1 MSKFT
6 NKDLKESIRNSLNLG
21 DKQFNKARDTLN
33 ESYVAQDKQFSLP
46 TELLS
51 EANKNNHLE
60 LYHEYVKN
68 FNRISAELD
77 TVDRKSASSNFS
89 DYRSLKIDETYN
101 LNGVYLH
108 ELYFANISDLQSN
121 ISMDSISYMRLSR
134 DFGSF
139 DAWQDDFIACCLSNQ
154 CGWAVTY
161 YNTYLKSY
169 VNCFIDL
176 HSMNVPFGTYPII
189 VMDTW
194 QHAYYRDYLKDV
206 KTYTYGM
213 MKQLNWNVI
222 EKRFNKAEK
231 IAEALR
237 G

>member
-6 NKDLKESIRNSLNLG
+6 NDDLKRSIKNSLKIDSRNSNS
-21 DKQFNKARDTLN
+21 LN
-33 ESYVAQDKQFSLP
+33 ESYVAEQKQFNLP

-60 LYHEYVKN
+60 LYHQYVKN

-77 TVDRKSASSNFS
+77 TVDRKSASPDFS

-108 ELYFANISDLQSN
+108 ELYFANISDLHSQ
-121 ISMDSISYMRLSR
+121 ISMDSISYMRLAR

-154 CGWAVTY
+154 CGWAITY

-169 VNCFIDL
+169 VNCFVDL
-176 HSMNVPFGTYPII
+176 HSLNVPFGTYPVI

>member
-6 NKDLKESIRNSLNLG
+6 NDDLKRSIKDSLKLDSRNNNS
-21 DKQFNKARDTLN
+21 LN
-33 ESYVAQDKQFSLP
+33 ESYVAQQKQFNLP

-60 LYHEYVKN
+60 LYHQYVKN

-77 TVDRKSASSNFS
+77 TVDRKSASSDFS

-108 ELYFANISDLQSN
+108 ELYFANISDLHSQ
-121 ISMDSISYMRLSR
+121 ISMDSISYMRLAR

-139 DAWQDDFIACCLSNQ
+139 DEWQDDFIACCLSNQ
-154 CGWAVTY
+154 CGWAITY
-161 YNTYLKSY
+161 YSIYLKSY
-169 VNCFIDL
+169 VNCFVDL
-176 HSMNVPFGTYPII
+176 HSLNVPFGTYPVI

-213 MKQLNWNVI
+213 MKQLNWNII

-231 IAEALR
+231 IAEAIR

>member
-1 MSKFT
+1 MAKFT
-6 NKDLKESIRNSLNLG
+6 NKDLKQSIENSLKMN
-21 DKQFNKARDTLN
+21 NKRSEVIE
-33 ESYVAQDKQFSLP
+33 ESYVAQAKQFDLA

-51 EANKNNHLE
+51 SANKKNHKE
-60 LYHEYVKN
+60 LYDGYIKD

-77 TVDRKSASSNFS
+77 TADRDSANSNDSRF
-89 DYRSLKIDETYN
+89 RSLKIDETYN
-101 LNGVYLH
+101 LNAVYLH
-108 ELYFANISDLQSN
+108 ELYFANISDLHSN
-121 ISMDSISYMRLSR
+121 IAMDSLSYMRLSR

-139 DAWQDDFIACCLSNQ
+139 DAWQKDFIACCLSNR
-154 CGWAVTY
+154 CGWAMTY

-176 HSMNVPFGTYPII
+176 HSLNVPVGSYPII

-213 MKQLNWNVI
+213 MKQLDWDVI
-222 EKRFNKAEK
+222 EKRFEKAEK
-231 IAEALR
+231 ISNAL
-237 G
+237 GGLV